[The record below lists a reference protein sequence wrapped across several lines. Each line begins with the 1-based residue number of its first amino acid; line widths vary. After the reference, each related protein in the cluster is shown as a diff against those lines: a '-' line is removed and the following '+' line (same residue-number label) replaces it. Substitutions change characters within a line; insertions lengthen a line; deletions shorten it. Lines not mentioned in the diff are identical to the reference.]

1 MESEN
6 SPNQPYLDNVVSQ
19 ELVDTVLES
28 GHHVHIWELNLQI
41 NWRSQHHPW
50 TSNLQPDQTLIQR
63 NCRHFIDHSQDPRTV
78 WLINLL
84 ISEVLYHQGFLCLAT
99 FSSFSPK
106 INSLWSFM
114 LTILKQIRCFRHFV
128 PFFGHFLPT
137 SGWTIRYENADLF
150 PNLDTFGRL
159 SWWNQAKYMSARCKM
174 RHAIWTEVEFNK
186 TNRTLHQV
194 EKA

>member
-6 SPNQPYLDNVVSQ
+6 SPNQPYLDNVVSH

-50 TSNLQPDQTLIQR
+50 TSNHQPDKTLIQR

-84 ISEVLYHQGFLCLAT
+84 ISEVLYHQGFYVSQHFHHFLQKSVHFDHLCLQ
-99 FSSFSPK
+99 F
-106 INSLWSFM
+106 
-114 LTILKQIRCFRHFV
+114 RCFRHFG
-128 PFFGHFLPT
+128 PFFGLFLPT
-137 SGWTIRYENADLF
+137 SG
-150 PNLDTFGRL
+150 
-159 SWWNQAKYMSARCKM
+159 
-174 RHAIWTEVEFNK
+174 
-186 TNRTLHQV
+186 
-194 EKA
+194 